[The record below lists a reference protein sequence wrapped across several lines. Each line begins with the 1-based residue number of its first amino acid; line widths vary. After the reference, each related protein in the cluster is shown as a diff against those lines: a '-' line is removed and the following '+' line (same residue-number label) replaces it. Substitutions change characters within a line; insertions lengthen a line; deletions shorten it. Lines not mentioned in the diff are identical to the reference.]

1 MPLQKLCT
9 YLQKTIHSAVRDIQL
24 RGLDIAD
31 AGLDV
36 SISGSDKSAL
46 VKAHVRSQDKEAR
59 LYKVQLGQNIAETFC
74 DCRYHQRNCET
85 CEHLVAAAHTALRKI
100 EAQAQGLSFLE
111 QPSLWKQLQGFQ
123 SQSVPTHDSKPDVEA
138 LRYSFRFQENPD
150 FGDWTLVPYRKGV
163 ETTFANL
170 QRQRYTGK
178 WHPIDRAI
186 IAQMPFGLNPNCWK
200 PEQPRSL
207 PIAMLLMQ
215 NNGSLFHGQTG
226 KPIRIDLQPFQPVL
240 ALHCENAQYS
250 LVPCLR
256 RQGQLQEIA
265 PGSQVFGNQS
275 YYLLDSE
282 NLYALDCHAWPQE
295 KLALLCKRHVLQAA
309 DLANCYTQL
318 QQLSDIVVPSPT
330 WQLPLQL
337 GFTQPVLQLF
347 LQANPPG
354 LDVRLRFRYD
364 GAAQLVHLGG
374 DEPILACDSQNV
386 LYYIQRD
393 TDHEQ
398 LLQNYLAMRLGNAEM
413 EQQLRD
419 DCLHLNEADMVPFAD
434 NVLQALK
441 HNPHWII
448 EGMAE
453 LERLRVHAPTIKFH
467 IHSGIDWFDLDG
479 HLDFDGQEVSL
490 QSLLE
495 QNDDTS
501 EIILSNGSRGMIPVH
516 LRKLLRM
523 LRGLQKGS
531 STQLQVSPLHVG
543 VLSTWLEDPSLEIA
557 NRTALLKQLEAKA
570 LQPLPPQP
578 PPTSLQASL
587 RNYQEEGLHWLRQM
601 RAWGTGGILAD
612 DMGLGKTIQVIASL
626 CDFYADPSEKIP
638 SLVVMPTSLVHNWKH
653 ELDRFA
659 PHLPVVVYHGLDK
672 TSPERNEIPPR
683 SIVLTSYTLLRNSI
697 EFWQRYTW
705 GYVILDESQA
715 IKNPTSNTAHC
726 ARRLKAAHRLALTGT
741 PIENNLMDL
750 WSQFAFVQPGL
761 LGGQDYFSREFARPA
776 AQESLWATQQ
786 LSRMI
791 APFYLRRT
799 KEKVLHDLPPLEERI
814 LYVEMDK
821 AQRSLY
827 ETTKETY
834 RNKILA
840 DIASHGI
847 RKSQMHIIEGMLRLR
862 QIACDPRLYIKTSR
876 APSAKLSLLLEK
888 LREDLVENHKA
899 LVFSQFTALLELCG
913 HALRAVGIDYA
924 YLDGST
930 RHRSAAIDEFTT
942 NSSKKVFLISLKAGG
957 SGLNLTAADYVFHLD
972 PWWNPAVEAQAT
984 GRAHRIG
991 QQNTVQSIKIVAS
1004 DSIEEKILQLQDHK
1018 RKLSTQVI
1026 CSDQGLIRSL
1036 NLDLVKTLFS

>member
-1 MPLQKLCT
+1 MPLQKLCK

-24 RGLDIAD
+24 RGMVIAD
-31 AGLDV
+31 TGINV
-36 SISGSDKSAL
+36 SIHGTDKNAL
-46 VKAHVRSQDKEAR
+46 VKAQIKSQEKGTP
-59 LYKVQLGQNIAETFC
+59 LYEVQLGQNIAETFC
-74 DCRYHQRNCET
+74 ACRYFQRHCET
-85 CEHLVAAAHTALRKI
+85 CEHLVAVAHTALREI
-100 EAQAQGLSFLE
+100 ECQAKNLPPFE
-111 QPSLWKQLQGFQ
+111 QPSLWRQLQGFTSPIVSTQ
-123 SQSVPTHDSKPDVEA
+123 VCKPEVEA
-138 LRYSFRFQENPD
+138 LRYCLRVQENPD
-150 FGDWTLVPYRKGV
+150 FWSWTLVPYRNGMA
-163 ETTFANL
+163 TTFANL

-178 WHPIDRAI
+178 WHPIDKAI
-186 IAQMPFGLNPNCWK
+186 IAQLPFGLDPNYWK
-200 PEQPRSL
+200 PEQPKTMSL
-207 PIAMLLMQ
+207 ALLLMQ
-215 NNGSLFHGQTG
+215 SNGSLFHEHTG

-250 LVPCLR
+250 LVPSLR

-265 PGSQVFGNQS
+265 PGSLVFGNQS
-275 YYLLDSE
+275 FYLLDSE

-295 KLALLCKRHVLQAA
+295 KLALLTKRHVLQAA
-309 DLANCYTQL
+309 DLANGYMQL

-347 LQANPPG
+347 LQTNPLG
-354 LDVRLRFRYD
+354 LDVHLRFRYD
-364 GAAQLVHLGG
+364 GASQLIPPG
-374 DEPILACDSQNV
+374 DDQPILACDSQNA

-393 TDHEQ
+393 TAHEQ
-398 LLQNYLAMRLGNAEM
+398 HLHNYLAMLLNNAVM

-419 DCLHLNEADMVPFAD
+419 DCLQINEAELTPFAER
-434 NVLQALK
+434 VLQTLK
-441 HNPHWII
+441 HNSHWII

-453 LERLRVHAPTIKFH
+453 LERLRVHSPTITLN
-467 IHSGIDWFDLDG
+467 IHSGIDWFDLEG
-479 HLDFDGQEVSL
+479 HLDYDGQEI
-490 QSLLE
+490 SLLSLLDL
-495 QNDDTS
+495 NDSAS
-501 EIILSNGSRGMIPVH
+501 EMSLPNGSRGMIPVH
-516 LRKLLRM
+516 LRKLLRI
-523 LRGLQKGS
+523 LRGLQKGNS
-531 STQLQVSPLHVG
+531 PHLQVSPLHLG
-543 VLSTWLEDPSLEIA
+543 VLNSWLDDPLLEIA
-557 NRTALLKQLEAKA
+557 NRTVLQKQLEANA
-570 LQPLPPQP
+570 LQSLPPQP

-587 RNYQEEGLHWLRQM
+587 RHYQEEGLHWLRQM

-626 CDFYADPSEKIP
+626 CDLYADPGEERP

-653 ELDRFA
+653 ELARFA
-659 PHLPVVVYHGLDK
+659 PHLPVVIYHGLDK
-672 TSPERNEIPPR
+672 ASYERSEIPPR
-683 SIVLTSYTLLRNSI
+683 SIVLTSYTLLRNTI

-705 GYVILDESQA
+705 GYAILDESQA
-715 IKNPTSNTAHC
+715 IKNPISRTAHC
-726 ARRLKAAHRLALTGT
+726 ARQLKAAHRLALTGT

-761 LGGQDYFSREFARPA
+761 LGSHDNFSRTFARPA
-776 AQESLWATQQ
+776 TQDSLLATQQ
-786 LSRMI
+786 LSQII

-821 AQRSLY
+821 AQRALY
-827 ETTKETY
+827 ETTKENY

-840 DIASHGI
+840 DIASHGL
-847 RKSQMHIIEGMLRLR
+847 RKTQMHIIEGMLRLR

-876 APSAKLSLLLEK
+876 APSAKLDLLIEK
-888 LREDLVENHKA
+888 LQEDLVENHKA
-899 LVFSQFTALLELCG
+899 LVFSQFTSLLELCG

-930 RHRSAAIDEFTT
+930 RHRSEAIDEFTT

-991 QQNTVQSIKIVAS
+991 QQKPVQSIKLIAS
-1004 DSIEEKILQLQDHK
+1004 DSIEEKILHLQDHK
-1018 RKLSTQVI
+1018 RKLSAQVI
-1026 CSDQGLIRSL
+1026 CSDQGLIQCL
-1036 NLDLVKTLFS
+1036 DLDLVKTLFS